1 MYPHQ
6 NKIAP
11 IFTISCL
18 LIFLSIIIRFVYP
31 TITDEGNRKRNVA
44 ILDSTNKPARPV
56 QPPKTPYPSEILN
69 LTNWK
74 LTIPTSSSGIAL
86 EIKQPSLS
94 TYNLDPWF
102 VVTPEADAVRFRAA
116 VNGSTTSGSDYPRSE
131 LREMTGNGKTNAS
144 WSSSDGVHTMILDQ
158 AITAVPKIKRDVV
171 AGQIHDD
178 RKDIVVVRLN
188 YPILHIRVDGTSVY
202 TLDPNYTLGKRFTV
216 KFVVSNGLTK
226 VYYNNSVDSVFTLN
240 KKYSNAYFKAGAYVQ
255 SNCKKEV
262 DPPLCNENNYGEVV
276 VYNTIISH

>member
-1 MYPHQ
+1 MYHGQ
-6 NKIAP
+6 YKIVP
-11 IFTISCL
+11 IFIISCL
-18 LIFLSIIIRFVYP
+18 LIFLSIIVRLVYQK
-31 TITDEGNRKRNVA
+31 IINEGNRQGSVF
-44 ILDSTNKPARPV
+44 ILDSNSKLV
-56 QPPKTPYPSEILN
+56 QPIQSPRTPYPSEILN

-74 LTIPTSSSGIAL
+74 LTIPTSSSGVTL

-94 TYNLDPWF
+94 TYHFDPWF

-116 VNGSTTSGSDYPRSE
+116 VNGFTTRGSDYPRSE
-131 LREMTGNGKTNAS
+131 LREMTDSGKTNAS
-144 WSSSDGVHTMILDQ
+144 WSSSDGVHTMFLDQ
-158 AITAVPKIKRDVV
+158 AITEVPKIKQDVV
-171 AGQIHDD
+171 AGQIHDNS
-178 RKDIVVVRLN
+178 KDIVVVRLN
-188 YPILHIRVDGTSVY
+188 YPILHIRVEGTSVY

-226 VYYNNSVDSVFTLN
+226 VYYNDSVDSVYTLN

-262 DPPLCNENNYGEVV
+262 DHSLCNENNYGEVV